1 MINLISTAL
10 KYIEDVGMENVKIQ
24 YDTYHANIEEKSF
37 RDQRFNKAGREIP
50 TMYMHVKT
58 IEIRLVVG
66 IFHGKKSQR
75 LLKR

>member
-37 RDQRFNKAGREIP
+37 RD
-50 TMYMHVKT
+50 
-58 IEIRLVVG
+58 
-66 IFHGKKSQR
+66 
-75 LLKR
+75 